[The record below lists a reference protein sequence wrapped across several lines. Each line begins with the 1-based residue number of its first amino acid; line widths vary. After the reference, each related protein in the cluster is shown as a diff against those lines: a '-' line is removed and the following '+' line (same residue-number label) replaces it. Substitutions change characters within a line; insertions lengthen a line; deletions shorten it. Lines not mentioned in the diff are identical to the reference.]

1 MFCWSVRL
9 VFDEK
14 YRLLFMCKKYQ
25 TEKLPSHADLTC
37 KGESQRN
44 GRPAT
49 NGKREHTVF
58 TTFLLYLVVHSR
70 RALISSMLICIV
82 SISVVL
88 LYMSMCVCAN
98 PCFPRYDGLSLSLN
112 NTEKDVNDLENSRG
126 RNYDLF
132 DFFHLPS
139 LTSWTNSDAL
149 NDSRYQIYLR
159 IAKSL
164 VVRSVIAKT
173 ARITAWEATRSKE
186 TTSTTCRL

>member
-139 LTSWTNSDAL
+139 LTS
-149 NDSRYQIYLR
+149 
-159 IAKSL
+159 
-164 VVRSVIAKT
+164 
-173 ARITAWEATRSKE
+173 
-186 TTSTTCRL
+186 

>member
-82 SISVVL
+82 SISV

-98 PCFPRYDGLSLSLN
+98 PCFPRYDGLSLSQQHG
-112 NTEKDVNDLENSRG
+112 EGFRPRFRENSCG

-139 LTSWTNSDAL
+139 LTS
-149 NDSRYQIYLR
+149 
-159 IAKSL
+159 
-164 VVRSVIAKT
+164 
-173 ARITAWEATRSKE
+173 
-186 TTSTTCRL
+186 